1 MANFLMASLPL
12 SEDTRLETVQLIHR
26 LYDLHWLEP
35 EQVFVLCEHGTRQPG
50 AGMAAVFWDRLT
62 DQSSQGGFAVALGIL
77 VDRDLGRV
85 TYQVCLRRET
95 GLFGF
100 EWEQL
105 AELLQQH
112 AQLGHVVL
120 ETRVTMPTDG
130 ALPYLAVTV
139 NRLLPEDASWLQ
151 HRDERMGQSPGMSGD
166 ELHDSR
172 TINETGAIARRVAAL
187 SSQERDALD
196 EAVTA

>member
-1 MANFLMASLPL
+1 M
-12 SEDTRLETVQLIHR
+12 
-26 LYDLHWLEP
+26 
-35 EQVFVLCEHGTRQPG
+35 
-50 AGMAAVFWDRLT
+50 
-62 DQSSQGGFAVALGIL
+62 ALGIL
-77 VDRDLGRV
+77 VDSDLGRV
-85 TYQVCLRRET
+85 TYQVCLRGET

-100 EWEQL
+100 ELEQL

-151 HRDERMGQSPGMSGD
+151 HRDERMGQSPGMSGG

-187 SSQERDALD
+187 SSKERDALD
-196 EAVTA
+196 EAVTALYFTDSSKYHGTLWSIIRRLLNLDVDEVNAFDPAVWAHAMNPEWEA